1 MPTAL
6 KSKPVISNERKGE
19 SVEKPRRNYL
29 SLALKIVGW
38 QLVAVVVVECTLA
51 LAGLGEEEIFKLDPT
66 FGFVHMN
73 NKHITWR
80 SEGYSKSYF
89 GSDGM
94 REPGL
99 TIQKPANTYRVALL
113 GDSMVESL
121 QVSIDETFG
130 RQIERKVTSAEKP
143 VQVLNFATS
152 GYSTAQEYLQLKQKV
167 LKYDP
172 NLVVVFYNHRDLFEN
187 WAPPDQTLT
196 NVRPYALHLPG
207 QPLTIDSSSVTAW
220 SKSPRGKF
228 LNSIEWIREHSR
240 IWGLIAA
247 WETQASFHDPV
258 YRTVVGFLTQ
268 PVRTVKAGVKSL
280 TEIKSDEVLAQFSPK
295 RLWKAFI
302 GSNNSSFKIKFY
314 DHAAVPKDAETAKK
328 VDEVKTQK
336 TIASAEKT
344 APGVVEK
351 AKATKID
358 PVIAS
363 GIMTA
368 PSLQTFPKAVNDA
381 TAAKDAKNAKAQADA
396 KVAADA
402 KANNAGQANYIKLM
416 SRTLDSLLFE
426 MDAACKAKGAR
437 LAIVIAPSRLA
448 LDSSEVRED
457 MMNLTYDKEI
467 GIIKSLTERRSI
479 PFYNLQEKL
488 EAKPKKEARQCFYA
502 MHLTPQGHAFVTEEL
517 TDFVS
522 SIAKSNNIE
531 KLEVKK

>member
-6 KSKPVISNERKGE
+6 KSKPVINNEREGE
-19 SVEKPRRNYL
+19 SVEKPRHNYF

-38 QLVAVVVVECTLA
+38 QLVAVLVVESTLA

-89 GSDGM
+89 GADGM

-99 TIQKPANTYRVALL
+99 TIKKPANTFRVALL

-130 RQIERKVTSAEKP
+130 RQIERKVTNTEKP

-152 GYSTAQEYLQLKQKV
+152 GYSTAQEYLQLKRKV
-167 LKYDP
+167 LNYDP

-207 QPLTIDSSSVTAW
+207 QPLTIDSSSVTQW

-228 LNSIEWIREHSR
+228 LNSIEWLREHSR

-268 PVRTVKAGVKSL
+268 PVKTVKAAAKSL
-280 TEIKSDEVLAQFSPK
+280 SAIKPDEVLAQYTPK

-314 DHAAVPKDAETAKK
+314 DHASVSKDGKEKEPIKASEVSIPKD
-328 VDEVKTQK
+328 VQK
-336 TIASAEKT
+336 SPVMAD
-344 APGVVEK
+344 K

-363 GIMTA
+363 GIMQA
-368 PSLQTFPKAVNDA
+368 PSLQTFPKAINEA
-381 TAAKDAKNAKAQADA
+381 TAAKALADA
-396 KVAADA
+396 KADA
-402 KANNAGQANYIKLM
+402 DIKANNAGQDNYIKLM
-416 SRTLDSLLFE
+416 SRTLDSLLYE
-426 MDAACKAKGAR
+426 MDTACKAKGAR

-448 LDSSEVRED
+448 LDATEVRED

-467 GIIKSLTERRSI
+467 GIIKKLTERREI

-488 EAKPKKEARQCFYA
+488 EAQPKKEARQNFYA
-502 MHLTPQGHAFVTEEL
+502 MHLTPQGHAFVTAEL
-517 TDFVS
+517 TEFIS
-522 SIAKSNNIE
+522 
-531 KLEVKK
+531 KLTNSEIKK